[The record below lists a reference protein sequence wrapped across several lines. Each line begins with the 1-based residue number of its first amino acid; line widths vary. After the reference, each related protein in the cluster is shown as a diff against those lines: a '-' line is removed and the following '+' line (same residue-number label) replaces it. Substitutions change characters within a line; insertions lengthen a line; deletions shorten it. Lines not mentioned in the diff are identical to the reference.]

1 MPGQAIRS
9 DQSIVMFSVAD
20 VRQHDHED
28 IASNIRYH
36 GNHSCLFPI
45 FIFLRK
51 KVTPALSENK
61 LTIISQ

>member
-28 IASNIRYH
+28 IAIARRAILVY
-36 GNHSCLFPI
+36 
-45 FIFLRK
+45 
-51 KVTPALSENK
+51 
-61 LTIISQ
+61 LTIIPKVLGPCT

>member
-36 GNHSCLFPI
+36 GNHSCLFPF
-45 FIFLRK
+45 FIFFK
-51 KVTPALSENK
+51 EKSYPSIVGKQTNNN
-61 LTIISQ
+61 